1 MLVKNAVI
9 VAGVQLSYVKKII
22 DPMSEVLYVVV
33 FWEMVDVLCL
43 KIL

>member
-1 MLVKNAVI
+1 MH
-9 VAGVQLSYVKKII
+9 VQLSYAKRII

-33 FWEMVDVLCL
+33 FWKVVDVLCL